1 MGQLYRVFTAR
12 RDRWMETTHDLWRAR
27 GVGGGHGYMHAL
39 WHFVLHQMGCARVV
53 EVKPSAGTSSYRPT
67 PMQWRTKGDMG
78 SLCTNKGMGN

>member
-1 MGQLYRVFTAR
+1 MIS
-12 RDRWMETTHDLWRAR
+12 ERAR

-67 PMQWRTKGDMG
+67 PMQWRTKGDMAAPMG